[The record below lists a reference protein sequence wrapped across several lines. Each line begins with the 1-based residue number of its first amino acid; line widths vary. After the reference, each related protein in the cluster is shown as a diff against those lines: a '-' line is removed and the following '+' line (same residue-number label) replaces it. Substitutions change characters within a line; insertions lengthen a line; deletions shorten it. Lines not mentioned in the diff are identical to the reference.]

1 MALLDLVVEHLDPEQ
16 LRLLDLTDNR
26 ANRLFIAT
34 SLLQDPLSPLWAGRT
49 QKELVRL
56 AIIDAVKT
64 LHPDISARD
73 LDDMLRGSRPYPRG
87 TGDLVRSRP
96 GIGELA
102 SKLGVALT
110 EEAPILPLEKLPG
123 SPLDLQFTRALIHR
137 GLTEIPPSLVQ
148 EQVKKLD
155 IEYLGYP
162 TEPAENGLAL
172 WIIEHGVSGLS
183 SSIRDVAI
191 REIKHSAIVQLL
203 RDQRGEVAAANGIN
217 IEQPEQM
224 YREMM
229 KIGAPIILPR
239 GTYDLVSTIPGVVD
253 YIRRQPE
260 IGDIFPPLR
269 GRGIIDRTVDYI
281 IQNYGLDPQRDEE
294 IKRSLLSLSN
304 GRIDNYVLRDL
315 ASIVSRIHLRDP
327 VTYLALSYANG
338 IDALEAY
345 RDRLALSKAIYPEGL
360 SNTLTAIVGRE
371 VKVKELPISPYTD
384 SEIGTKATRLFTHS
398 QMIVT
403 VSDLLTPILGSVD
416 VDSIDTDKLT
426 VLFVVLLSLDKSRER
441 YGRYI
446 DLLF

>member
-1 MALLDLVVEHLDPEQ
+1 
-16 LRLLDLTDNR
+16 
-26 ANRLFIAT
+26 
-34 SLLQDPLSPLWAGRT
+34 
-49 QKELVRL
+49 
-56 AIIDAVKT
+56 
-64 LHPDISARD
+64 
-73 LDDMLRGSRPYPRG
+73 MLRGSRPYPYG
-87 TGDLVRSRP
+87 TDNLVRSHP
-96 GIGELA
+96 GVGELA

-110 EEAPILPLEKLPG
+110 EEAPILPLKNEF
-123 SPLDLQFTRALIHR
+123 LQFTRALIHR
-137 GLTEIPPSLVQ
+137 GLSELPPSLVQ

-155 IEYLGYP
+155 IGYLGYP

-172 WIIEHGVSGLS
+172 WIIDRGVSALN

-203 RDQRGEVAAANGIN
+203 RDQRDEVAAANGIN

-239 GTYDLVSTIPGVVD
+239 GTYDLVTTIPGVVD

-260 IGDIFPPLR
+260 IGDIFPSLR

-360 SNTLTAIVGRE
+360 SNSLTAIVGRE

-384 SEIGTKATRLFTHS
+384 SEIGTKAARLFTHS

-446 DLLF
+446 DLLFY